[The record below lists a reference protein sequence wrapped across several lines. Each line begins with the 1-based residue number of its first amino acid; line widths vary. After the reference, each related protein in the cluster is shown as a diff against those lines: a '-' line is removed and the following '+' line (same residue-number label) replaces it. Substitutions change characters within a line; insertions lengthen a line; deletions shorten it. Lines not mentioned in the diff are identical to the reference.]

1 MRVWLYYR
9 LSNDDDPEQNSLF
22 NQRNICYGFA
32 ESNGHYIVG
41 ESSDDNISGMKFNRP
56 GLSQLTEA
64 VEKNL
69 IDAVV
74 VKDMARLGR
83 HKTQTA
89 MFIDFLREHHVR
101 VLSVTERLDTFQESD
116 DLVIGVRGLM
126 NDYYAKDIGKKIR
139 SGYRQKQKEG
149 LVIIPP
155 FGYWKDK
162 NTNEIL
168 IVPEAADTVQ
178 RIFQL
183 FLSGMTLMPISR
195 VLNQEE
201 RKTPAQLQME
211 LYGKKKPDVRQFLWS
226 YTSVKNIL
234 QDESYV
240 GVLYNHQQEIKDGKR
255 VRYVPRAEWFRHE
268 GVFPSIVS
276 REDWDQAQALL
287 QKQSRKQEKSNTP
300 CHRYAGLLTCSE
312 CGAPFVSI
320 NRYWNGNCRVEYICK
335 SYMRYGKDACS
346 AHRIREEVLDQ
357 MVQEKL
363 SEIHESARQELT
375 KLKQL
380 QKRRALKEPVLN
392 ARHSKLEARLQE
404 LEKEIDTILMEK
416 VKINFPNQNTGSTN
430 RHSCANNI
438 KVVK

>member
-9 LSNDDDPEQNSLF
+9 LSKDDDPEQNSLF
-22 NQRNICYGFA
+22 NQRDICYSFA
-32 ESNGHYIVG
+32 ESNGHHIVG

-56 GLSQLTEA
+56 GLSQLTEV

-116 DLVIGVRGLM
+116 DLMIGVRGLM

-168 IVPEAADTVQ
+168 IVLEAADTVQ

-195 VLNQEE
+195 VLNQEG

-211 LYGKKKPDVRQFLWS
+211 LYGKKNPDVRQFLWS

-240 GVLYNHQQEIKDGKR
+240 GVLYNHQQEIRDGKR
-255 VRYVPRAEWFRHE
+255 IRYVPQVEWFRHE
-268 GVFPSIVS
+268 GVFPPIIS
-276 REDWDQAQALL
+276 RADWDQTQALL
-287 QKQSRKQEKSNTP
+287 QKQNRKREQRNTP
-300 CHRYAGLLTCSE
+300 CHRYAGLLACGE
-312 CGAPFVSI
+312 CGAPFVAI
-320 NRYWNGNCRVEYICK
+320 NRHWNGNCRVEYICK
-335 SYMRYGKDACS
+335 SYMRYGKDTCS
-346 AHRIREEVLDQ
+346 SHRIREEILDQ
-357 MVQEKL
+357 MVREYL
-363 SEIHESARQELT
+363 SKIYESNVQELA

-392 ARHSKLEARLQE
+392 ARRSMLEHQLLE
-404 LEKEIDTILMEK
+404 LEQEVEEVLMA
-416 VKINFPNQNTGSTN
+416 KIRCS
-430 RHSCANNI
+430 I
-438 KVVK
+438 

>member
-32 ESNGHYIVG
+32 ESNGHHIVG
-41 ESSDDNISGMKFNRP
+41 ESSDDNNSGMKFNRP

-64 VEKNL
+64 VEKHL

-139 SGYRQKQKEG
+139 AGYRQKQKEG

-168 IVPEAADTVQ
+168 VVPEAADTVQ
-178 RIFQL
+178 RIFEL
-183 FLSGMTLMPISR
+183 FLAGMTLMPISR

-201 RKTPAQLQME
+201 RKTPAQFQME

-240 GVLYNHQQEIKDGKR
+240 GILYNHQQEIRDGKR
-255 VRYVPRAEWFRHE
+255 VRYVPQAEWFRHE
-268 GVFPSIVS
+268 GVFPPIIS
-276 REDWDQAQALL
+276 RADWEQAQALL
-287 QKQSRKQEKSNTP
+287 QKQSYKREKSNAP

-312 CGAPFVSI
+312 CGAPFVAI
-320 NRYWNGNCRVEYICK
+320 NRHWNGNCRVEYICK
-335 SYMRYGKDACS
+335 SYMRYGKDTCS
-346 AHRIREEVLDQ
+346 SHRIREEVLDQ
-357 MVQEKL
+357 MVQEHL
-363 SEIHESARQELT
+363 SKIHESSRQELA
-375 KLKQL
+375 KLKKL
-380 QKRRALKEPVLN
+380 HKHRALKEPVLN
-392 ARHSKLEARLQE
+392 ARRVKKEKRLVE
-404 LEKEIDTILMEK
+404 LEQEIDEILMN
-416 VKINFPNQNTGSTN
+416 KIDTLQQ
-430 RHSCANNI
+430 RHIN
-438 KVVK
+438 

>member
-9 LSNDDDPEQNSLF
+9 LSKDDDPEQNSLF

-32 ESNGHYIVG
+32 ESNGLRIVG

-101 VLSVTERLDTFQESD
+101 VLSVTERLDTFLESD

-168 IVPEAADTVQ
+168 IVPEAADAVR
-178 RIFQL
+178 RIFHL
-183 FLSGMTLMPISR
+183 FLSGITLMPISR
-195 VLNQEE
+195 ILNQEE
-201 RKTPAQLQME
+201 RKTPAQIQME
-211 LYGKKKPDVRQFLWS
+211 LYGKKKPDVHQFLWS

-255 VRYVPRAEWFRHE
+255 VRYVPQAEWFRHE
-268 GVFPSIVS
+268 GVFPPIIS
-276 REDWDQAQALL
+276 REDWEQAQALL
-287 QKQSRKQEKSNTP
+287 QKQSRKREQRNTP
-300 CHRYAGLLTCSE
+300 CHRYAGLLACSE
-312 CGAPFVSI
+312 CGAPFVAI

-335 SYMRYGKDACS
+335 SYMRYGKDTCS
-346 AHRIREEVLDQ
+346 SHRIREEVLDQ
-357 MVQEKL
+357 MVQENL
-363 SEIHESARQELT
+363 AEIHESARQE
-375 KLKQL
+375 
-380 QKRRALKEPVLN
+380 
-392 ARHSKLEARLQE
+392 
-404 LEKEIDTILMEK
+404 
-416 VKINFPNQNTGSTN
+416 
-430 RHSCANNI
+430 
-438 KVVK
+438 

>member
-32 ESNGHYIVG
+32 ESNGHHIVG

-56 GLSQLTEA
+56 GLSQLTEV

-139 SGYRQKQKEG
+139 AGYRQKQKEG

-178 RIFQL
+178 RIFGL

-211 LYGKKKPDVRQFLWS
+211 LYGKKKPDMRQFLWS

-255 VRYVPRAEWFRHE
+255 IRYVPQAEWFRHE
-268 GVFPSIVS
+268 GVFPPIIS
-276 REDWDQAQALL
+276 RADWEQAQALL
-287 QKQSRKQEKSNTP
+287 QKQSRKREQHNTP
-300 CHRYAGLLTCSE
+300 CHRYAGLLACSE
-312 CGAPFVSI
+312 CGAPFVAI
-320 NRYWNGNCRVEYICK
+320 NRYWSGNCRVEYICK
-335 SYMRYGKDACS
+335 SYMRYGKDTCS
-346 AHRIREEVLDQ
+346 SHRIREEVLDAV
-357 MVQEKL
+357 VQEHAEAIREQCAEELKKL
-363 SEIHESARQELT
+363 MQMQKMWALRTPILDAHILLLQKKVHSLEQELD
-375 KLKQL
+375 
-380 QKRRALKEPVLN
+380 
-392 ARHSKLEARLQE
+392 
-404 LEKEIDTILMEK
+404 EIVMEK
-416 VKINFPNQNTGSTN
+416 ISNSLLQHNDIP
-430 RHSCANNI
+430 
-438 KVVK
+438 

>member
-139 SGYRQKQKEG
+139 AGYRQKQKEG

-211 LYGKKKPDVRQFLWS
+211 LYGKKKSDVRQFLWS

-255 VRYVPRAEWFRHE
+255 IRYVPQAEWFRHE
-268 GVFPSIVS
+268 GVFPPIISGA
-276 REDWDQAQALL
+276 DWDQAQELL
-287 QKQSRKQEKSNTP
+287 QKKNRKREQRNTP
-300 CHRYAGLLTCSE
+300 CHRYAGLLACSE
-312 CGAPFVSI
+312 CGAPFVAI

-335 SYMRYGKDACS
+335 SYMRYGKDTCS
-346 AHRIREEVLDQ
+346 ARRIREEMLDQ
-357 MVQEKL
+357 MVQEQL
-363 SEIHESARQELT
+363 SEIYESTRQEQN

-392 ARHSKLEARLQE
+392 ARRLKLEKRLLELDQE
-404 LEKEIDTILMEK
+404 IESILIEKIFE
-416 VKINFPNQNTGSTN
+416 G
-430 RHSCANNI
+430 
-438 KVVK
+438 

>member
-9 LSNDDDPEQNSLF
+9 LSKDDDPEQNSLF

-32 ESNGHYIVG
+32 ESNGLRIVG

-101 VLSVTERLDTFQESD
+101 VLSVTERLDTFLESD

-168 IVPEAADTVQ
+168 IVPEAADAVR
-178 RIFQL
+178 RIFHL
-183 FLSGMTLMPISR
+183 FLSGITLMPISR
-195 VLNQEE
+195 ILNQEE
-201 RKTPAQLQME
+201 RKTPAQIQME
-211 LYGKKKPDVRQFLWS
+211 LYGKKKPDVHQFLWS

-255 VRYVPRAEWFRHE
+255 VRYVPQAEWFRHE
-268 GVFPSIVS
+268 GVFPPIIS
-276 REDWDQAQALL
+276 REDWEQAQALL
-287 QKQSRKQEKSNTP
+287 QKQSRKREQRNTP
-300 CHRYAGLLTCSE
+300 CHRYAGLLACSE
-312 CGAPFVSI
+312 CGAPFVAI

-335 SYMRYGKDACS
+335 SYMRYGKDTCS
-346 AHRIREEVLDQ
+346 SHRIREEVLDQ
-357 MVQEKL
+357 MVQEQL
-363 SEIHESARQELT
+363 SEIYESSRQELA

-392 ARHSKLEARLQE
+392 ARRTKLEKRVLG
-404 LEKEIDTILMEK
+404 LEREMDKLMMEK
-416 VKINFPNQNTGSTN
+416 IFY
-430 RHSCANNI
+430 
-438 KVVK
+438 

>member
-9 LSNDDDPEQNSLF
+9 LSKDDDPEQNSLF

-32 ESNGHYIVG
+32 ESNGHHIVG

-56 GLSQLTEA
+56 GLSQLIEA

-69 IDAVV
+69 IDAVI

-83 HKTQTA
+83 HKTRTA

-116 DLVIGVRGLM
+116 DLMIGVRGLM
-126 NDYYAKDIGKKIR
+126 NDYYAKDNGKKIR
-139 SGYRQKQKEG
+139 AGYRQKQKDG

-168 IVPEAADTVQ
+168 VVPEAADTVQ
-178 RIFQL
+178 RIFEL
-183 FLSGMTLMPISR
+183 FLAGMTLMPISR

-201 RKTPAQLQME
+201 RKTPAQIQME
-211 LYGKKKPDVRQFLWS
+211 LYGKKKADVRQFLWS

-255 VRYVPRAEWFRHE
+255 VRYVPQEEWFRHE
-268 GVFPSIVS
+268 DVFPPIIS
-276 REDWDQAQALL
+276 RAEWDQAQELL
-287 QKQSRKQEKSNTP
+287 QKQSRKGKKSNTP
-300 CHRYAGLLTCSE
+300 CHRYAGLLACSE
-312 CGAPFVSI
+312 CGAPFVAI

-335 SYMRYGKDACS
+335 SYMRYGKNTCS
-346 AHRIREEVLDQ
+346 SHRIHEEVLDQ
-357 MVQEKL
+357 MAQEQL
-363 SEIHESARQELT
+363 SEIYESSRQELA

-392 ARHSKLEARLQE
+392 ARRLV
-404 LEKEIDTILMEK
+404 LEKRLEILNQEIDTILLERI
-416 VKINFPNQNTGSTN
+416 VAANAHTSTL
-430 RHSCANNI
+430 
-438 KVVK
+438 

>member
-1 MRVWLYYR
+1 MKVWVYYR
-9 LSNDDDPEQNSLF
+9 LSNDDDPEQNSLL

-32 ESNGHYIVG
+32 EAHHHTIVG

-64 VEKNL
+64 VEQHL
-69 IDAVV
+69 IDAVI

-126 NDYYAKDIGKKIR
+126 NDYYAKDIGKMIR
-139 SGYRQKQKEG
+139 AGYRQKQKDG

-168 IVPEAADTVQ
+168 VVPEAADTVQ
-178 RIFQL
+178 RIFEL
-183 FLSGMTLMPISR
+183 FLAGMTLMPISR

-211 LYGKKKPDVRQFLWS
+211 LYSKKKADVRQFLWS

-255 VRYVPRAEWFRHE
+255 VRYVPQEEWFRHE
-268 GVFPSIVS
+268 DVFPPIIS
-276 REDWDQAQALL
+276 RADWEQAQELL
-287 QKQSRKQEKSNTP
+287 QKKSRKREQRNTP
-300 CHRYAGLLTCSE
+300 CHRYAGLLSCSE
-312 CGAPFVSI
+312 CGAPFVAI

-335 SYMRYGKDACS
+335 SYMRYGKDTCS
-346 AHRIREEVLDQ
+346 SHRIREEVLDQ

-363 SEIHESARQELT
+363 SEIHESAMQELT

-392 ARHSKLEARLQE
+392 ARRLKLEER
-404 LEKEIDTILMEK
+404 LMELAGGPAE
-416 VKINFPNQNTGSTN
+416 NF
-430 RHSCANNI
+430 
-438 KVVK
+438 V

>member
-9 LSNDDDPEQNSLF
+9 LSNDDDPEQNSLL
-22 NQRNICYGFA
+22 NQRNICYEFA
-32 ESNGHYIVG
+32 EAHHHTVVG

-101 VLSVTERLDTFQESD
+101 VLSVTEQLDTFQESD

-139 SGYRQKQKEG
+139 AGYRQKQKDG

-168 IVPEAADTVQ
+168 MVPEAADTVQ

-195 VLNQEE
+195 ILNQEE

-211 LYGKKKPDVRQFLWS
+211 LYGKKNPDVRQFLWF

-255 VRYVPRAEWFRHE
+255 VRYVPQEEWFRHE
-268 GVFPSIVS
+268 GVFPPIIS
-276 REDWDQAQALL
+276 REAWGQAQALL
-287 QKQSRKQEKSNTP
+287 QARCRKREKSNAP
-300 CHRYAGLLTCSE
+300 CHRYAGLLACSE
-312 CGAPFVSI
+312 CGAPFVAI
-320 NRYWNGNCRVEYICK
+320 TRHWNGNCRVEYICK
-335 SYMRYGKDACS
+335 SYMRYGKDTCS
-346 AHRIREEVLDQ
+346 SHRIREEVLDQ
-357 MVQEKL
+357 MVQEQFSK
-363 SEIHESARQELT
+363 IYESSRQELA
-375 KLKQL
+375 KLKQV
-380 QKRRALKEPVLN
+380 QKHRALKEPVLN
-392 ARHSKLEARLQE
+392 ARHLQLKKRLWE
-404 LEKEIDTILMEK
+404 LELEIDDILMQR
-416 VKINFPNQNTGSTN
+416 ISGIQ
-430 RHSCANNI
+430 
-438 KVVK
+438 

>member
-9 LSNDDDPEQNSLF
+9 LSKDDDPEQNSLF
-22 NQRNICYGFA
+22 NQRNIYYGFA
-32 ESNGHYIVG
+32 ESNGLRIVG

-101 VLSVTERLDTFQESD
+101 VLSVTERLDTFLESD
-116 DLVIGVRGLM
+116 NLVIGVRGLM

-168 IVPEAADTVQ
+168 IVPEAADAVR
-178 RIFQL
+178 RIFHL
-183 FLSGMTLMPISR
+183 FLSGITLMPISR
-195 VLNQEE
+195 ILNQEE
-201 RKTPAQLQME
+201 RKTPAQIQME
-211 LYGKKKPDVRQFLWS
+211 LYGKKKPDVHQFLWS

-255 VRYVPRAEWFRHE
+255 VRYVPQAEWFRHE
-268 GVFPSIVS
+268 GVFPPIIA
-276 REDWDQAQALL
+276 REDWEQAQVLL
-287 QKQSRKQEKSNTP
+287 QNQSRKRQTSNAS

-312 CGAPFVSI
+312 CGAPFVAI

-335 SYMRYGKDACS
+335 SYMRYGKNTCS
-346 AHRIREEVLDQ
+346 SHRIREEVLDQ

-363 SEIHESARQELT
+363 SEIHESARQELA

-380 QKRRALKEPVLN
+380 QKRRALKGPVLN
-392 ARHSKLEARLQE
+392 TRRLNLEMRLLE
-404 LEKEIDTILMEK
+404 LEQEIDDILMEK
-416 VKINFPNQNTGSTN
+416 LMNESLNECT
-430 RHSCANNI
+430 
-438 KVVK
+438 

>member
-56 GLSQLTEA
+56 GLWQLTEA
-64 VEKNL
+64 VEKHL

-139 SGYRQKQKEG
+139 TGYRQKQKDG

-168 IVPEAADTVQ
+168 IVPEAADTVR

-183 FLSGMTLMPISR
+183 FLAGMTLMPISR

-201 RKTPAQLQME
+201 RKTPAQIQME
-211 LYGKKKPDVRQFLWS
+211 LYSKKKPDMRQFLWS

-255 VRYVPRAEWFRHE
+255 VRYVPQAEWFRHE
-268 GVFPSIVS
+268 GVFPPIIS
-276 REDWDQAQALL
+276 RADWDQAQELL
-287 QKQSRKQEKSNTP
+287 QKKNRKREQRNTP

-312 CGAPFVSI
+312 CGAPFVAI

-335 SYMRYGKDACS
+335 SYMRYGKDTCAS
-346 AHRIREEVLDQ
+346 HRIREEVLDQ
-357 MVQEKL
+357 MVQEQFSKIYESSKQKL
-363 SEIHESARQELT
+363 A
-375 KLKQL
+375 KLKQV
-380 QKRRALKEPVLN
+380 QKHRALKEPVLN
-392 ARHSKLEARLQE
+392 ARRMKLKKRLMG
-404 LEKEIDTILMEK
+404 LEQEIDIILMD
-416 VKINFPNQNTGSTN
+416 KIDILQK
-430 RHSCANNI
+430 HSI
-438 KVVK
+438 E

>member
-139 SGYRQKQKEG
+139 AGYRQKQKEG

-155 FGYWKDK
+155 FGYWKNK

-183 FLSGMTLMPISR
+183 FLARMTLMPISR

-201 RKTPAQLQME
+201 RKTPAQVQME

-255 VRYVPRAEWFRHE
+255 IRYVPQAEWFRHE
-268 GVFPSIVS
+268 GVFPPIIPKA
-276 REDWDQAQALL
+276 DWEQAQELL
-287 QKQSRKQEKSNTP
+287 KKKCRKREQNNAP

-312 CGAPFVSI
+312 CGAPFEAI

-335 SYMRYGKDACS
+335 SYMRYGKDTCS
-346 AHRIREEVLDQ
+346 SHRIREEVLDQ
-357 MVQEKL
+357 MVQDRL
-363 SEIHESARQELT
+363 SEIHESTRQELN

-392 ARHSKLEARLQE
+392 ARRLNQEMRLLE
-404 LEKEIDTILMEK
+404 LEQEIDDILTE
-416 VKINFPNQNTGSTN
+416 KINRST
-430 RHSCANNI
+430 
-438 KVVK
+438 

>member
-9 LSNDDDPEQNSLF
+9 LSKDDDPEQNSLF

-101 VLSVTERLDTFQESD
+101 VLSVTERLDTFLESD

-168 IVPEAADTVQ
+168 IVPEAADAVR
-178 RIFQL
+178 RIFHL
-183 FLSGMTLMPISR
+183 FLSGITLMPISR
-195 VLNQEE
+195 ILNQEE
-201 RKTPAQLQME
+201 RKTPAQIQME
-211 LYGKKKPDVRQFLWS
+211 LYGKKKPDVHQFLWS

-255 VRYVPRAEWFRHE
+255 VRYVPQAEWFRHE
-268 GVFPSIVS
+268 GVFPPIIS
-276 REDWDQAQALL
+276 REDWEQAQALL
-287 QKQSRKQEKSNTP
+287 QKQSRKREQRNTP
-300 CHRYAGLLTCSE
+300 CHRYAGLLACSE
-312 CGAPFVSI
+312 CGAPFVAI

-335 SYMRYGKDACS
+335 SYMRYGKDTCS
-346 AHRIREEVLDQ
+346 SHRIREEVLDQ
-357 MVQEKL
+357 MVQENL
-363 SEIHESARQELT
+363 AEIHESARQELA

-380 QKRRALKEPVLN
+380 QKHRALKEPVLN
-392 ARHSKLEARLQE
+392 ARRLTLEMQLLG
-404 LEKEIDTILMEK
+404 LEQEIDDLLMDQILNK
-416 VKINFPNQNTGSTN
+416 PLG
-430 RHSCANNI
+430 
-438 KVVK
+438 

>member
-56 GLSQLTEA
+56 GLWQLTEA
-64 VEKNL
+64 VEKHL

-139 SGYRQKQKEG
+139 AGYRQKQKEG

-178 RIFQL
+178 RIFGL
-183 FLSGMTLMPISR
+183 FLAGMTLMPISR

-201 RKTPAQLQME
+201 RKTPAQIQME
-211 LYGKKKPDVRQFLWS
+211 LYSKKKADVRQFLWS

-255 VRYVPRAEWFRHE
+255 VRYVPQEEWFRHE
-268 GVFPSIVS
+268 DVFPPIIS
-276 REDWDQAQALL
+276 RADWEQAQELL
-287 QKQSRKQEKSNTP
+287 QKKSRKREQRNTP
-300 CHRYAGLLTCSE
+300 CHRYAGLLSCSE
-312 CGAPFVSI
+312 CGAPFVAI

-335 SYMRYGKDACS
+335 SYMRYGKDTCAS
-346 AHRIREEVLDQ
+346 HRIREEVLDQ
-357 MVQEKL
+357 MVQEYAEVMRKQCVGELKKL
-363 SEIHESARQELT
+363 AQI
-375 KLKQL
+375 
-380 QKRRALKEPVLN
+380 QKMWALRKPILD
-392 ARHSKLEARLQE
+392 AHILSLQE
-404 LEKEIDTILMEK
+404 KVLELEQEIDEIVMESI
-416 VKINFPNQNTGSTN
+416 VTPHRPQ
-430 RHSCANNI
+430 
-438 KVVK
+438 

>member
-32 ESNGHYIVG
+32 ESNDHHIVG

-56 GLSQLTEA
+56 GLWQLTEA
-64 VEKNL
+64 VEKHL

-139 SGYRQKQKEG
+139 AGYRQKQKEG

-183 FLSGMTLMPISR
+183 FLAGMTLMPISR

-201 RKTPAQLQME
+201 RKTPAQLQMK
-211 LYGKKKPDVRQFLWS
+211 LYSKKKPDVRQFLWS

-255 VRYVPRAEWFRHE
+255 VRYVPQEEWFRHE
-268 GVFPSIVS
+268 GVFPPIIS
-276 REDWDQAQALL
+276 RADWEQAQALL
-287 QKQSRKQEKSNTP
+287 QKQSRKREQRNTP
-300 CHRYAGLLTCSE
+300 CHRYAGLLACSE
-312 CGAPFVSI
+312 CGAPFVAI

-335 SYMRYGKDACS
+335 SYMRYGKDTCS
-346 AHRIREEVLDQ
+346 SHRIREEVLDQ
-357 MVQEKL
+357 MVQEQL
-363 SEIHESARQELT
+363 SEIYESTRQEQN

-392 ARHSKLEARLQE
+392 ARRMKLEKQLMG
-404 LEKEIDTILMEK
+404 LEQEIDDILMT
-416 VKINFPNQNTGSTN
+416 KI
-430 RHSCANNI
+430 HI
-438 KVVK
+438 Y

>member
-9 LSNDDDPEQNSLF
+9 PSNDDDPEQNSLF

-32 ESNGHYIVG
+32 ESNGHHIVG

-183 FLSGMTLMPISR
+183 FLAGMTLMPISR

-211 LYGKKKPDVRQFLWS
+211 LYGKNKPDVRQFLWS
-226 YTSVKNIL
+226 YTSIKNIL

-240 GVLYNHQQEIKDGKR
+240 GILYNHQQEIKDGKR
-255 VRYVPRAEWFRHE
+255 VRYVPQAEWFRHE
-268 GVFPSIVS
+268 GVFPPIIS
-276 REDWDQAQALL
+276 RADWDHAQTLL
-287 QKQSRKQEKSNTP
+287 QKQSRKREKINTP

-312 CGAPFVSI
+312 CGAPFVAI

-335 SYMRYGKDACS
+335 SYMRYGKDTCS
-346 AHRIREEVLDQ
+346 SHRIREEVLDAV
-357 MVQEKL
+357 VQEHAEAIREQRAEELKKL
-363 SEIHESARQELT
+363 MQMQKMWALRTPILDAHIFLLQKKVHSLEQELD
-375 KLKQL
+375 
-380 QKRRALKEPVLN
+380 
-392 ARHSKLEARLQE
+392 
-404 LEKEIDTILMEK
+404 EIVMEK
-416 VKINFPNQNTGSTN
+416 ISNSLLQHNDIP
-430 RHSCANNI
+430 
-438 KVVK
+438 

>member
-32 ESNGHYIVG
+32 ESNGHHIVG

-69 IDAVV
+69 IDAVI

-89 MFIDFLREHHVR
+89 MFIDFLREHHVK
-101 VLSVTERLDTFQESD
+101 VLSVTEQLDTFQESD

-139 SGYRQKQKEG
+139 SGYRQKQKKG

-168 IVPEAADTVQ
+168 IVAEAADTVQ

-195 VLNQEE
+195 ILNQEE
-201 RKTPAQLQME
+201 RKTPAQIQME

-240 GVLYNHQQEIKDGKR
+240 GILYNHQQEIRDGKR
-255 VRYVPRAEWFRHE
+255 VRYVPQEEWFRHE
-268 GVFPSIVS
+268 DVFPPIISKA
-276 REDWDQAQALL
+276 EWAQAQALL
-287 QKQSRKQEKSNTP
+287 QKQSRKREKSNAP
-300 CHRYAGLLTCSE
+300 CHRYAGLLTCGD
-312 CGAPFVSI
+312 CGAPFVAI

-335 SYMRYGKDACS
+335 SYMRYGKDTCAS
-346 AHRIREEVLDQ
+346 HRIREEVLDQ
-357 MVQEKL
+357 MVHECLSKIYEFNAQEIA
-363 SEIHESARQELT
+363 E
-375 KLKQL
+375 LKQL

-392 ARHSKLEARLQE
+392 ARHLQLKKRLWE
-404 LEKEIDTILMEK
+404 LELEIDDILMQRISE
-416 VKINFPNQNTGSTN
+416 IQ
-430 RHSCANNI
+430 
-438 KVVK
+438 

>member
-32 ESNGHYIVG
+32 ESNGHHIVG

-64 VEKNL
+64 VEKHL

-126 NDYYAKDIGKKIR
+126 NDYYAKDIGRKIR
-139 SGYRQKQKEG
+139 AGYRQKQKEG

-162 NTNEIL
+162 NTNETL

-183 FLSGMTLMPISR
+183 FLSGVTLMP
-195 VLNQEE
+195 
-201 RKTPAQLQME
+201 
-211 LYGKKKPDVRQFLWS
+211 
-226 YTSVKNIL
+226 
-234 QDESYV
+234 
-240 GVLYNHQQEIKDGKR
+240 
-255 VRYVPRAEWFRHE
+255 
-268 GVFPSIVS
+268 
-276 REDWDQAQALL
+276 
-287 QKQSRKQEKSNTP
+287 
-300 CHRYAGLLTCSE
+300 
-312 CGAPFVSI
+312 
-320 NRYWNGNCRVEYICK
+320 
-335 SYMRYGKDACS
+335 
-346 AHRIREEVLDQ
+346 
-357 MVQEKL
+357 
-363 SEIHESARQELT
+363 
-375 KLKQL
+375 
-380 QKRRALKEPVLN
+380 
-392 ARHSKLEARLQE
+392 
-404 LEKEIDTILMEK
+404 
-416 VKINFPNQNTGSTN
+416 
-430 RHSCANNI
+430 
-438 KVVK
+438 